1 METIPQVSEAMHNVL
16 TTVADRAG
24 RQTGF
29 VQRESKVTGSIFTQ
43 TLVFGLLANPQASLQ
58 NLTQTTAALG
68 VELSP
73 QGLDQ
78 RFSREAALCLEQV
91 LTSAL
96 RTVVTSDPVAIPLLE
111 RFNGVYL
118 LDSTTIVLPPSL
130 AEVWQGCGGSTDDGA
145 AALKVQLQLDLA
157 AGRIQAQLQ
166 DGRDSDRNS
175 TLDLALPPGALRIAD
190 LGYWELERLA
200 ELTRRGV
207 LWFSRAQAN
216 TTLQTADGR
225 TWDLLALLEADPD
238 AATLD
243 LPVRLG
249 KTAQLQARLLA
260 QRVPQEVADQRR
272 RRLRA
277 EAREKGQ
284 TVSAVRLALAA
295 WTVFVT
301 SIPAEQLTL
310 NEAVVLGRARWQIEL
325 IFKLWKSHGQ
335 VDVLP
340 TAQKWRVLCEVYAK
354 ILGQIVQ
361 QWLLVVSC
369 WQSAARSLTKA
380 AQTLRLHVMGL
391 AKAMRQEARLVE
403 EIGTIARC
411 IGAGCRMNRRK
422 KHPNTYQLL
431 LDITE
436 GVLA

>member
-1 METIPQVSEAMHNVL
+1 METIPQVSQAMHNVL

-29 VQRESKVTGSIFTQ
+29 VQRQSKVTGSIFTQ
-43 TLVFGLLANPQASLQ
+43 TLVFGLLANPQATLE
-58 NLTQTTAALG
+58 NLAQTTAALG

-91 LTSAL
+91 LTTAI
-96 RTVVTSDPVAIPLLE
+96 RTVVTTDPVAIPLLE

-118 LDSTTIVLPPSL
+118 QDSTTIVLPPSL
-130 AEVWQGCGGSTDDGA
+130 AEVWEGCGGSTEDGA
-145 AALKVQLQLDLA
+145 AALKVQVQLDLV
-157 AGRIQAQLQ
+157 AGRMLAQLQ

-175 TLDLALPPGALRIAD
+175 SLDLALPQGALRLAD
-190 LGYWELERLA
+190 LGYWDLERLA
-200 ELTRRGV
+200 DLTRRGV
-207 LWFSRAQAN
+207 LWLSRAQAT

-238 AATLD
+238 ATTLD

-277 EAREKGQ
+277 AAREKGK

-301 SIPAEQLTL
+301 SIGPEQLTL
-310 NEAVVLGRARWQIEL
+310 AEAVVLGRARWQIEL
-325 IFKLWKSHGQ
+325 IFKLWKSQGQ
-335 VDVLP
+335 VDVLREV
-340 TAQKWRVLCEVYAK
+340 AKWRVLCEVYAK

-361 QWLLVVSC
+361 HWLLLVSC
-369 WQSAARSLTKA
+369 WQDATRSLSKA
-380 AQTLRLHVMGL
+380 AQTLRLHVMGV
-391 AKAMRQEARLVE
+391 AKAMRQTARLEE
-403 EIGTIARC
+403 EIETIARC
-411 IGAGCRMNRRK
+411 IGAGCHMNRRK
-422 KHPNTYQLL
+422 KHPNAYQLL

>member
-1 METIPQVSEAMHNVL
+1 MQTIPQVAKALQAVL
-16 TTVADRAG
+16 TTEADRAG
-24 RQTGF
+24 RQTRF

-43 TLVFGLLANPQASLQ
+43 TLAFGLLANPQASLD

-78 RFSREAALCLEQV
+78 RFSHEAALCLEQV
-91 LTSAL
+91 LTAAI
-96 RTVVTSDPVAIPLLE
+96 RTVVTTDPVAIPLLE

-118 LDSTTIVLPPSL
+118 QDRTTIVLPPRP
-130 AEVWQGCGGSTDDGA
+130 AEVWEGCGGSTDDGA

-157 AGRIQAQLQ
+157 AGRRLAQLQ

-175 TLDLALPPGALRIAD
+175 SLDLALPPGALRLAD

-207 LWFSRAQAN
+207 WWLSRAQAT

-225 TWDLLALLEADPD
+225 WWDLLALLAADPD

-249 KTAQLQARLLA
+249 KTAHLEARLLA

-277 EAREKGQ
+277 AAREQGE

-301 SIPAEQLTL
+301 SIPPAQLTL
-310 NEAVVLGRARWQIEL
+310 AEAVVLGHARWQIEL
-325 IFKLWKSHGQ
+325 IFKLWKSQGQ
-335 VDVLP
+335 VDVLREV
-340 TAQKWRVLCEVYAK
+340 QQWRVLCEVYAK

-361 QWLLVVSC
+361 HWLLLVSC
-369 WQSAARSLTKA
+369 WQQAARSLTKA
-380 AQTLRLHVMGL
+380 AQTLRLHVMGV
-391 AKAMRQEARLVE
+391 AKAMRQTARLEE
-403 EIGTIARC
+403 EIETIARC

-436 GVLA
+436 GVFA

>member
-1 METIPQVSEAMHNVL
+1 METIPQVSEAMQNVL

-24 RQTGF
+24 RQTSF
-29 VQRESKVTGSIFTQ
+29 VQRQSKLSGSIFTQ
-43 TLVFGLLANPQASLQ
+43 TLVFGLLATPQASLE

-68 VELSP
+68 VEISP

-118 LDSTTIVLPPSL
+118 QDSTTIVLPPSL
-130 AEVWQGCGGSTDDGA
+130 AEVWEGCGGSTDDGA

-175 TLDLALPPGALRIAD
+175 TLDLALPTGALRIAD

-207 LWFSRAQAN
+207 LWFSRAQAS

-225 TWDLLALLEADPD
+225 TWNLLALLSADPD
-238 AATLD
+238 AARLD
-243 LPVRLG
+243 LPIRLG
-249 KTAQLQARLLA
+249 KTAQLEARLLA
-260 QRVPQEVADQRR
+260 IRAPQEVADQRR

-277 EAREKGQ
+277 AAREKGE

-301 SIPAEQLTL
+301 SLPPEQLTL
-310 NEAVVLGRARWQIEL
+310 AEAVVLGRVRWQIEL

-335 VDVLP
+335 VDLLP
-340 TAQKWRVLCEVYAK
+340 TVQKWRVLCEVYAK

-361 QWLLVVSC
+361 HWLLVVSC
-369 WQSAARSLTKA
+369 WHQAARSLTKA

-403 EIGTIARC
+403 EIETIARC
-411 IGAGCRMNRRK
+411 ISAGCRMNRRK

-436 GVLA
+436 GVFA